1 METTPSFSNYLDMDT
16 ALAYAHKTDS
26 RINENSKQ
34 IFEIKDEMTAMKN
47 EHSRNKWAHERDAE
61 EIWAILKNAA
71 KLSEET
77 KLINKENAARMKE
90 TDKRMNQLFNKIGE
104 ENAAR
109 MKETDKRMNLL
120 FNKIDKENAARMK
133 ETDKRMNLL
142 FNKIDKEN
150 AARMKETDKRMNL
163 LFNKIDEENAARMK
177 ETDKRMNQL
186 FNKIGEENA
195 ARMKETDKR
204 MNLLFNKIDEENAGR
219 MKENDKMI
227 EEIGKQMKETDQ
239 KIKEL
244 SARFNST
251 VGNIM
256 EGLMRPSSFKI
267 FKKAGFSI
275 NRCLRNM
282 KRKNKEPLLA
292 MELDALMIGDTEIIV
307 LEVKSSC
314 DCNDIDKFLFHMQ
327 RFRTLFPEYDKLNL
341 NVYVAIASLNYEN
354 EADLY
359 AQKQGLLVIRVSEE
373 EIFTLDPFDNQ
384 NLRIF

>member
-34 IFEIKDEMTAMKN
+34 IFEIKDELTAMKN
-47 EHSRNKWAHERDAE
+47 EHSRNKRAHEHDVE

-77 KLINKENAARMKE
+77 KLINKENAERMKE
-90 TDKRMNQLFNKIGE
+90 TDKRMNQLFNKI
-104 ENAAR
+104 
-109 MKETDKRMNLL
+109 
-120 FNKIDKENAARMK
+120 DKENEKIFRMIEENNK
-133 ETDKRMNLL
+133 QIEKNNKKTEEDNKRADR
-142 FNKIDKEN
+142 IDKQ
-150 AARMKETDKRMNL
+150 
-163 LFNKIDEENAARMK
+163 IEEN
-177 ETDKRMNQL
+177 
-186 FNKIGEENA
+186 NKQ
-195 ARMKETDKR
+195 
-204 MNLLFNKIDEENAGR
+204 IDRIFKMSEKNE
-219 MKENDKMI
+219 KMI
-227 EEIGKQMKETDQ
+227 EELGKQIKETVKETDRT
-239 KIKEL
+239 IKEL
-244 SARFNST
+244 STRFNST

-292 MELDALMIGDTEIIV
+292 MELDALMIGDTEIIA

-314 DCNDIDKFLFHMQ
+314 DCNDIDKFLFHME
-327 RFRTLFPEYDKLNL
+327 RFRTLFSEYDKLNL
-341 NVYVAIASLNYEN
+341 KVYVAIASLNYEN

-373 EIFTLDPFDNQ
+373 EIFTLDPFDDQ

>member
-77 KLINKENAARMKE
+77 KLINK
-90 TDKRMNQLFNKIGE
+90 
-104 ENAAR
+104 
-109 MKETDKRMNLL
+109 
-120 FNKIDKENAARMK
+120 
-133 ETDKRMNLL
+133 
-142 FNKIDKEN
+142 
-150 AARMKETDKRMNL
+150 
-163 LFNKIDEENAARMK
+163 ENAARMK